1 MAAQL
6 IVSADDFGASREVNA
21 AVARAYREGALSCAG
36 LMVTGEAAHEAV
48 ELARDEPG
56 LAVGLHLT
64 LSNGLSALAP
74 EMVPDLVDAGSRFAN
89 SPLRAAMRYYFSS
102 RVRRQ
107 LELEINAQFEGFA
120 ETGLQLSHV
129 DGHQHL
135 HAHPSVL
142 GVVIGLARLYG
153 ARGIRVPRD
162 PLWAN
167 LQTDRSR
174 PAAKA
179 LVAVGHAYLARACR
193 KALPGSG
200 LVTCE
205 AVVGSLMSGAMNADY
220 TIRMLS
226 RLNCR
231 SVEVFFHPCEVD
243 VAEALGPNKGDL
255 ETLLD
260 ARLAEFIEQQGYELT
275 NYAGLMRREAHCEL
289 G

>member
-6 IVSADDFGASREVNA
+6 IVSADDFGASHQVNA
-21 AVARAYREGALSCAG
+21 AVARACREGVLTCAG
-36 LMVTGEAAHEAV
+36 LMVTGKAAHEAV

-74 EMVPDLVDAGSRFAN
+74 EMVPDLVDAGSRFAD
-89 SPLRAAMRYYFSS
+89 SPIRAAMRYYFSS
-102 RVRRQ
+102 RARRQ
-107 LELEINAQFEGFA
+107 LSLEINAQFERFA
-120 ETGLQLSHV
+120 ATGLQLSHV

-135 HAHPSVL
+135 HAHPAVL
-142 GVVIGLARLYG
+142 GTVIGLARRYG

-179 LVAVGHAYLARACR
+179 LVAVGHAYLARVCR

-226 RLNCR
+226 GLNCR
-231 SVEVFFHPCEVD
+231 SVEVFFHPCEVK
-243 VAEALGPNKGDL
+243 AFGPNRGDL

-260 ARLAEFIEQQGYELT
+260 PRLAEFIEQQGYELT
-275 NYAGLMRREAHCEL
+275 NYAGLVPQEARCEL